1 MTTSEFKNV
10 QEIEAIEALLAREY
24 GVAGE
29 IVALPGEH
37 DLNFRIQASDGRAFL
52 LKLHVLGAPEE
63 LDMQI
68 AVLDHLAREATDL
81 PVSKAL
87 PSRSGASFTRVE
99 FKGERV
105 ARLLTWLPG
114 EIWARA
120 ANRSSNS
127 VETLGA
133 LLGKLD
139 RSLAG
144 FSHPGARREY
154 AWDIARAEMHL
165 ANVDLIEDV
174 EKRSAVRA
182 ILDHFVST
190 VLPRLEACPRQVIH
204 NDANDYNV
212 LVGADGRVSG
222 LLDFGDM
229 VESYRVV
236 EVAVASAYA
245 LIGSPDPI
253 GAIAR
258 LAGAY
263 QGVNRLGETEAEL
276 IFDLVRTRYAVS
288 ICTAAR
294 QIRDNPE
301 NAYLL
306 VSQEDVWRELKRLEQ
321 ENRLFAIARIRDV
334 CGFAPIARA
343 ARVVRWLER
352 NAHDFSGVIKPGIA
366 RPKAAVFDFSAS
378 SAENWAGLDKDVA
391 QARIEPIFM
400 RRGRI
405 SALVSTGRIERS
417 TRVMPTRRL
426 QACAARFT
434 SASISSLPPTSRCMH
449 PSPARSPSI
458 TTTRSLTV
466 SGRQFC
472 SNTRRARATRSGRS
486 TGISPVKAPHGFRSA
501 SRSPGVKLSRPWGIA
516 PKTAAGFRTCISR

>member
-10 QEIEAIEALLAREY
+10 QGIAAIEALLAAEY
-24 GVAGE
+24 GIAGE
-29 IVALPGEH
+29 ILALPGEH

-52 LKLHVLGAPEE
+52 LKLHALGAPEE

-68 AVLDHLAREATDL
+68 AVLDHLAREATEL
-81 PVSKAL
+81 PVAKVL

-99 FKGERV
+99 FNGERV

-114 EIWARA
+114 ETWARA

-165 ANVDLIEDV
+165 ANVDLIEGM
-174 EKRSAVRA
+174 EKRRAVRA
-182 ILDHFVST
+182 ILEHFVST
-190 VLPRLEACPRQVIH
+190 VLPRLKACPRQVIH

-212 LVGADGRVSG
+212 LVGADGCVSG

-229 VESYRVV
+229 VESNRVV

-258 LAGAY
+258 LAGGY
-263 QGVNRLGETEAEL
+263 HGVNPLGETEAEL

-288 ICTAAR
+288 MCMAAR

-301 NAYLL
+301 NTYLL
-306 VSQEDVWRELKRLEQ
+306 VSQEDVWRELRRLEQ
-321 ENRLFAIARIRDV
+321 ENRPLAIARLRDA
-334 CGFAPIARA
+334 CGFAPIPKA
-343 ARVVRWLER
+343 ARVVR
-352 NAHDFSGVIKPGIA
+352 
-366 RPKAAVFDFSAS
+366 
-378 SAENWAGLDKDVA
+378 
-391 QARIEPIFM
+391 
-400 RRGRI
+400 
-405 SALVSTGRIERS
+405 
-417 TRVMPTRRL
+417 
-426 QACAARFT
+426 
-434 SASISSLPPTSRCMH
+434 
-449 PSPARSPSI
+449 
-458 TTTRSLTV
+458 
-466 SGRQFC
+466 
-472 SNTRRARATRSGRS
+472 
-486 TGISPVKAPHGFRSA
+486 
-501 SRSPGVKLSRPWGIA
+501 
-516 PKTAAGFRTCISR
+516 